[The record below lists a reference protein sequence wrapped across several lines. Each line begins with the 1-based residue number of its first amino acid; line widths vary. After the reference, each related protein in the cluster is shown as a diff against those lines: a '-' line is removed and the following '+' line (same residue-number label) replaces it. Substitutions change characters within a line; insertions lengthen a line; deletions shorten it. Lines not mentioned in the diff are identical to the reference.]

1 MATEQ
6 RKLQAYLVKQV
17 LAVSER
23 GTVAPE
29 LMDTIGGTTEAE
41 VDASISKAERASAA
55 MVARFR
61 SEINRPTDQDYPGPG
76 FVANVREGTTAD
88 DRLAEQVANMDMAT
102 YARHREQLGTHKSL
116 VDFLGG

>member
-61 SEINRPTDQDYPGPG
+61 SEMARPSDVDPAWQQ
-76 FVANVREGTTAD
+76 ANVREGTTAD
-88 DRLAEQVANMDMAT
+88 DLLAARIQNMTMAEYAAN
-102 YARHREQLGTHKSL
+102 REQLGTHTSL
-116 VDFLGG
+116 VNFLGGTA